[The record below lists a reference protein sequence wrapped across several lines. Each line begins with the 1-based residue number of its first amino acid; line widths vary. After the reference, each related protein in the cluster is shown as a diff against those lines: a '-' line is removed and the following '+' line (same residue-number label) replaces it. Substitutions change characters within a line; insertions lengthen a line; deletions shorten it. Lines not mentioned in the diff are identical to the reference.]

1 MALTLQEITSE
12 EQFKQVT
19 ASASPEQVFVLYFH
33 TPWAAPCVQM
43 NTILTALAS
52 TYPSSRA
59 TDLAFLS
66 INAED
71 LPEIS
76 EEYDVTAV
84 PFTVISKGGKAAE
97 SVSGSDVTKVRA
109 AVEKH
114 AGVGGNAAANGVNG
128 NGSAIPPA
136 LKADPHQRAQSS
148 AVAKDA
154 PKESDSQTAPSN
166 GDKEELNERL
176 GKLVK
181 AA

>member
-1 MALTLQEITSE
+1 MSD
-12 EQFKQVT
+12 F
-19 ASASPEQVFVLYFH
+19 
-33 TPWAAPCVQM
+33 
-43 NTILTALAS
+43 LAKLETFPDLEVS
-52 TYPSSRA
+52 IIRA
-59 TDLAFLS
+59 TKINKVLKAILKLEAIPKEEEFKFKPRSHALLEKWNKTLS
-66 INAED
+66 TNETSA
-71 LPEIS
+71 PTS
-76 EEYDVTAV
+76 A
-84 PFTVISKGGKAAE
+84 P
-97 SVSGSDVTKVRA
+97 
-109 AVEKH
+109 
-114 AGVGGNAAANGVNG
+114 ANGVNG